1 MWSYIYCNCSRYD
14 QIALKSKDWILYT
27 KLSNIK
33 KYIKLHFPNKYW
45 SIFVS
50 MPSTSSWDTFRT
62 TDILI
67 HHRYL
72 FSIHEYSLFSLLL
85 THPLIFS
92 PSLWRQN
99 NFFMLHLLQP
109 STYEIIPY
117 HMTCSVICAKTYIV
131 NRFLSLHQC
140 SIIQDMRPCFR
151 CKHTTRLTNVTAR
164 YAASTNCSCYRI
176 YCNWPECTSVPWS
189 DYLCESYVCALLRW
203 QNLK

>member
-14 QIALKSKDWILYT
+14 QIALKSKVWILYT

-62 TDILI
+62 TVYYQ
-67 HHRYL
+67 RVYA
-72 FSIHEYSLFSLLL
+72 FSLSVIP
-85 THPLIFS
+85 PLISS

-99 NFFMLHLLQP
+99 IFFMLHLLQP
-109 STYEIIPY
+109 STYGIIPY
-117 HMTCSVICAKTYIV
+117 HMTCSLIRAKTYIV
-131 NRFLSLHQC
+131 NRFLSLHQR

-151 CKHTTRLTNVTAR
+151 CKHTTRQ
-164 YAASTNCSCYRI
+164 CYSKI
-176 YCNWPECTSVPWS
+176 YRQHWLHLLL
-189 DYLCESYVCALLRW
+189 YLL
-203 QNLK
+203 